1 MTQTTLTLDPDIF
14 MALYGLALLLT
25 SLAASWLTRNL

>member
-1 MTQTTLTLDPDIF
+1 MNIPAIAPDTF